1 MSNPQSKPS
10 SFRPGPKGL
19 IALALLVA
27 VVAWGIWHRMH
38 QQNELRREAQ
48 DLSVLSVQVTQA
60 SVMGDNEPLTL
71 PGTLQ
76 AWIDTPVY
84 ARTNGYV
91 KRWLVDLGTSVKAG
105 QLLAELDTPEVD
117 QQVLQ
122 AEADLKTAKAN
133 ADLAQVTAERWKAL
147 LPTNTVSRQ
156 DVDNKV
162 GDADAKRAALA
173 SAQANLKRLHELQG
187 FKRITATFAGVVTAR
202 NLDVGDLVES
212 GTGSGKAK
220 ELFHLSAIDRLRI
233 FVQVPESLAESVKDG
248 MSADLHVREHA
259 GQVFSAKVV
268 GTAKAI
274 DPVSH
279 TLLVQ
284 LQADNAKH
292 VLLPG
297 GYVEVSF
304 KLPSAPGALRVSANT
319 LLFGAK
325 GMQVGVVGADNKVT
339 LQPVVMG
346 RDFGKEVEILSGITA
361 DQKIILNPPDSL
373 VTGQMVKPEAPKS
386 QDQPAEAKPA
396 DNKVPAK

>member
-1 MSNPQSKPS
+1 MSNPEVKHS
-10 SFRPGPKGL
+10 SFRLGLKGIMVL
-19 IALALLVA
+19 LLLAA
-27 VVAWGIWHRMH
+27 VVAWGIWHRVH
-38 QQNELRREAQ
+38 QQSELRREAL
-48 DLSVLSVQVTQA
+48 DLSVLTVQVVQPA
-60 SVMGDNEPLTL
+60 AMADNEPLTL

-76 AWIDTPVY
+76 AWIDTPIY

-91 KRWLVDLGTSVKAG
+91 KRWLVDMGATVKAG
-105 QLLAELDTPEVD
+105 QVLAELDIPEVD
-117 QQVLQ
+117 QQVIQ

-133 ADLAQVTAERWKAL
+133 ADLAQVTADRWKSL

-187 FKRITATFAGVVTAR
+187 FKRIIAPFAGVVTAR
-202 NLDVGDLVES
+202 NLDVGDLVDA
-212 GTGSGKAK
+212 GTGSGKAR

-233 FVQVPESLAESVKDG
+233 FVQVPEGLAEAIHDG
-248 MSADLHVREHA
+248 MSAELKVREHA
-259 GQVFSAKVV
+259 GQSFAAKVV

-274 DPVSH
+274 DPTSH

-297 GYVEVSF
+297 GYVEVAF
-304 KLPSAPGALRVSANT
+304 KLPPTPGALRLSANT

-325 GMQVGVVGADNKVT
+325 GMMVGVVGADNKVT

-346 RDFGKEVEILSGITA
+346 RDFGREVEVLSGVTS
-361 DQKIILNPPDSL
+361 DQKVILNPPDSL
-373 VTGQMVKPEAPKS
+373 VTGQVVKPEDPS
-386 QDQPAEAKPA
+386 AKPA
-396 DNKVPAK
+396 ETKPIDNKAAK